1 MSLFETK
8 VIANAE
14 DGHVNNVTYLEY
26 LEIARK
32 QIYAL
37 CISLGVEAM
46 VAHVSANYK
55 KEVFN
60 QDVLTIYNTIEK
72 VGNTSITLKQE
83 MVTENDEPVVS
94 ATVVLVTVNQETRQK
109 VTVPDKI
116 RQLEKQNVIH
126 SG

>member
-8 VIANAE
+8 VIANAK

-32 QIYAL
+32 KLYAL
-37 CISLGVEAM
+37 CISLDVEAM

-60 QDVLTIYNTIEK
+60 KDVLTIHNTIEK
-72 VGNTSITLKQE
+72 VGNTSITLQQE
-83 MVTENDEPVVS
+83 MVTEHDEPVVS

-109 VTVPDKI
+109 VTVPNKI
-116 RQLEKQNVIH
+116 RELEKHNVMY
-126 SG
+126 SN